1 MDARQACAPRYVHF
15 TTNRRRRD
23 PVGTCYLSRGSFTGF
38 LEYSPCRTLH
48 GWGYHKQGSCQA
60 GFSAAISRDG
70 SRAFIGAPGSWYWQ
84 GQVYSQ
90 NLLATPHLPD
100 GDEEAPLATRESP
113 MSDDD
118 TYLGYALAIGRFSAS
133 EELDVAIGVPKGDN
147 LTGKVVIMSSDM
159 HHVIQNVSGEQVGS
173 YFGHS
178 LTTADVN
185 GDGLDDLVVGAPLFA
200 LPDSKDAS
208 FEQGRIYV
216 ILQNRD
222 HSFVVKSKI
231 DGRRSRARLGSALTS
246 LSDLNKDGYDGEK
259 RDLPHKLFFCC
270 YSCSPVRT
278 MCCSHTIHVIS
289 FFADRLPLLVL
300 MHQTS
305 PSERLMMERMAVGLS
320 ISTMVDATASQLS
333 HRKPFMLLNSTTRDY
348 ERSASLCLV
357 AWMLTGTSIQTS

>member
-1 MDARQACAPRYVHF
+1 
-15 TTNRRRRD
+15 
-23 PVGTCYLSRGSFTGF
+23 
-38 LEYSPCRTLH
+38 
-48 GWGYHKQGSCQA
+48 
-60 GFSAAISRDG
+60 
-70 SRAFIGAPGSWYWQ
+70 
-84 GQVYSQ
+84 
-90 NLLATPHLPD
+90 
-100 GDEEAPLATRESP
+100 

-118 TYLGYALAIGRFSAS
+118 TYLGYALTIGFFAGSQ
-133 EELDVAIGVPKGDN
+133 ELDVAIGVPKGDN

-246 LSDLNKDGYDGEK
+246 LSDLNKDGYDGEE
-259 RDLPHKLFFCC
+259 RDFPSLLFHSADQKF
-270 YSCSPVRT
+270 
-278 MCCSHTIHVIS
+278 MS
-289 FFADRLPLLVL
+289 F
-300 MHQTS
+300 
-305 PSERLMMERMAVGLS
+305 
-320 ISTMVDATASQLS
+320 
-333 HRKPFMLLNSTTRDY
+333 
-348 ERSASLCLV
+348 SA
-357 AWMLTGTSIQTS
+357 